1 MAKQKTLKNSVFF
14 SGIALHTGAR
24 AKLSLTP
31 APENTGIVFKRT
43 DLPGSPEVKAS
54 AANVVDVKRGT
65 TIASGNARVYTVEH
79 VLASLHAAEI
89 DNAIVEMDGFE
100 PPIADGSAEAY
111 TRMIT
116 EAGTLEQ
123 SAEAKY
129 WTASHPLIIE
139 EGDTKLVL
147 LPYDKFKITCI
158 VSYGASPLDTQYFS
172 GEINSESFASELAPA
187 RTFCL
192 YKELEQLLAMG
203 LVKGGSLD
211 SAAVIHNGAIIC
223 KEGLR
228 FRNELVRHK
237 TLDIVGDMYLV
248 GRRVRAHIIAVKPG
262 HPINVRLANEMLKQ
276 SL

>member
-1 MAKQKTLKNSVFF
+1 MAKQKTLKKPVFF

-24 AKLSLTP
+24 AKLNITP
-31 APENTGIVFKRT
+31 APENTGIVFKRI
-43 DLPGSPEVKAS
+43 DLPDRPEVKAS
-54 AANVVDVKRGT
+54 AVNVVDVKRGT

-79 VLASLHAAEI
+79 VLASLHAAEV
-89 DNAIVEMDGFE
+89 DNAIVEMDGLE
-100 PPIADGSAEAY
+100 PPIADGSAEPY
-111 TRMIT
+111 TKMII

-123 SAEAKY
+123 NAEAKY
-129 WTASHPLIIE
+129 WTASHPVIIE

-172 GEINSESFASELAPA
+172 GEITPENFASELAPA

-192 YKELEQLLAMG
+192 YKELEQLLALG

-228 FRNELVRHK
+228 YKNELARHK

-262 HPINVRLANEMLKQ
+262 HPSNVRLANEMLKQ

>member
-111 TRMIT
+111 TQMIT

-123 SAEAKY
+123 SAEARY

-172 GEINSESFASELAPA
+172 GEINSGSFASELAPA

-228 FRNELVRHK
+228 FQNELARHK

>member
-1 MAKQKTLKNSVFF
+1 MAKQKTLKNSVFL

-24 AKLSLTP
+24 AKLNLSP
-31 APENTGIVFKRT
+31 APENTGIVFKRI

-54 AANVVDVKRGT
+54 AANVVDVRRGT

-79 VLASLHAAEI
+79 VLASLHAAEV
-89 DNAIVEMDGFE
+89 DNAIVEMDGLE
-100 PPIADGSAEAY
+100 PPIADGSAEPY
-111 TRMIT
+111 TQMIID
-116 EAGTLEQ
+116 AGTVEQ
-123 SAEAKY
+123 SADAKY
-129 WTASHPLIIE
+129 WTASSPIIVE
-139 EGDTKLVL
+139 EGDTKMVL

-172 GEINSESFASELAPA
+172 GEITTESFAAELAPS

-192 YKELEQLLAMG
+192 YKELEQLLALG

-228 FRNELVRHK
+228 YQNELARHK

-248 GRRVRAHIIAVKPG
+248 GRRVKAHIIAVKPG
-262 HPINVRLANEMLKQ
+262 HPINIRLANEMLKQ